1 MSCYTYSSLKYICQH
16 YIFDEKRIYSGE
28 RSKGMMSDAH
38 ISQEIIYIPIIF
50 LRIGNLF
57 LERGTVTLS
66 VVSIAKL
73 KLLRVHVII
82 SRTFCKLTI
91 YERWQRKKPKGSSR
105 FSNSVNVKEH
115 GYETPATYTL
125 TSPSTL
131 SI

>member
-16 YIFDEKRIYSGE
+16 YIFDEKRIYTSE
-28 RSKGMMSDAH
+28 RSMKKINGAR
-38 ISQEIIYIPIIF
+38 ISQEITYIPIIF

-66 VVSIAKL
+66 AVSIDKL

-91 YERWQRKKPKGSSR
+91 YERWQRKNPKGTSR
-105 FSNSVNVKEH
+105 FSNSVKVSEH
-115 GYETPATYTL
+115 G
-125 TSPSTL
+125 
-131 SI
+131 